1 MNDDLKEPEDNIFL
15 LVWHMEGLEAIVD
28 IRDIDAA
35 DTMSRLKGEPATA
48 LRSQL
53 NYFIL
58 RARFNS
64 HRHYEIYS
72 IHTSKDISESD
83 LQGLFEDDPQ
93 SAVDLIRKRGTMLYS
108 DRRNPEKAFIQ

>member
-1 MNDDLKEPEDNIFL
+1 MNDDLKEPEDNVFL
-15 LVWHMEGLEAIVD
+15 LVWDMNGLEAIVD

-35 DTMSRLKGEPATA
+35 DTMARLKNEPATA

-58 RARFNS
+58 RARFNA

-72 IHTSKDISESD
+72 IHTSKDVSEED
-83 LQGLFEDDPQ
+83 LRGMFEDDPQ
-93 SAVDLIRKRGTMLYS
+93 LAVDLIRKRGTILYS
-108 DRRNPEKAFIQ
+108 NRLSDRTIIR